1 MILCLFNYICH
12 NAPYLKFAVGINVYG
27 LKVGVGGNKLDM
39 ILMTLYA
46 LESELAVYEAYR

>member
-12 NAPYLKFAVGINVYG
+12 HAPYLKFAVGIDAYR

-39 ILMTLYA
+39 IIVALYA
-46 LESELAVYEAYR
+46 LESELAVYEAHS

>member
-12 NAPYLKFAVGINVYG
+12 HAPYLKFAVGIDVYG
-27 LKVGVGGNKLDM
+27 LKVGVGRNKLDM

-46 LESELAVYEAYR
+46 LESELAVYEAHR